1 MVCPLSITVKMV
13 FDMMADKYIY
23 YEVAIKA

>member
-1 MVCPLSITVKMV
+1 MVCPLYIKEKMV

-23 YEVAIKA
+23 YKVAIKA